1 MVGGT
6 EQDGRRAELLARVG
20 EAEDALHAVVVRWLG
35 PVVVPADLT
44 LRQVQVL
51 ALVRSTPDLTGQDL
65 ARLLDVTTPTTSG
78 IVDRIVSR
86 GWMGRRPDPADRRRT
101 LLRVT
106 AAGEEVLDALEGPPR
121 QARARLLDG
130 LEVEE
135 LEDLARLVGRLLDL
149 ARGPGAPGGGQGPA
163 GA

>member
-1 MVGGT
+1 MGGT
-6 EQDGRRAELLARVG
+6 EPDERRARLVARVAD
-20 EAEDALHAVVVRWLG
+20 AEDELHALVVRCLG

-51 ALVRSTPDLTGQDL
+51 ALVRSNPDLTGQDL

-78 IVDRIVSR
+78 IVERIVSR
-86 GWMGRRPDPADRRRT
+86 GWLERRPDPEDRRRT

-106 AAGEEVLDALEGPPR
+106 AEGEEVLDALEGPPR

-130 LEVEE
+130 LQVEE

-149 ARGPGAPGGGQGPA
+149 AREPGAGR
-163 GA
+163 GAEGSPQA

>member
-1 MVGGT
+1 MGGT
-6 EQDGRRAELLARVG
+6 EPDERRARLVARVAD
-20 EAEDALHAVVVRWLG
+20 AEDELHALVVRCLG

-78 IVDRIVSR
+78 IVERIVSR
-86 GWMGRRPDPADRRRT
+86 GWLERRPDPEDRRRT

-106 AAGEEVLDALEGPPR
+106 AEGEEVLDALEGPPR

-130 LEVEE
+130 LQVEE

-149 ARGPGAPGGGQGPA
+149 AREPGAGR
-163 GA
+163 GAEGSPQA

>member
-1 MVGGT
+1 MGGT
-6 EQDGRRAELLARVG
+6 EPDERRARLVARVAD
-20 EAEDALHAVVVRWLG
+20 AEDELHALVVRCLG

-51 ALVRSTPDLTGQDL
+51 ALVRSNPDLTGQDL

-78 IVDRIVSR
+78 IVERIVSR
-86 GWMGRRPDPADRRRT
+86 GWLERRPDPEDRRRT

-106 AAGEEVLDALEGPPR
+106 AEGGEVLDALEGPPR

-130 LEVEE
+130 LQVEE

-149 ARGPGAPGGGQGPA
+149 AREPGAGR
-163 GA
+163 GAEGSPQA

>member
-1 MVGGT
+1 MGT
-6 EQDGRRAELLARVG
+6 EPDERRAGLVARVAD
-20 EAEDALHAVVVRWLG
+20 AEDELHALVVRCLG

-51 ALVRSTPDLTGQDL
+51 ALVRSNPDLTGQDL

-78 IVDRIVSR
+78 IVERIVSR
-86 GWMGRRPDPADRRRT
+86 GWLERRPDPEDRRRT

-106 AAGEEVLDALEGPPR
+106 AEGEEVLDALEGPPR

-130 LEVEE
+130 LQVEE

-149 ARGPGAPGGGQGPA
+149 AREPGAGR
-163 GA
+163 GAEGSPQA